1 MSNKYFKEI
10 EYKEVNKKLVYNG
23 KRVQVE
29 ELKYLNGDKVIYRE
43 HVKAGNASVI
53 LPITEDNKVIMIQ
66 EARTPIGKVI
76 LALPAGMIEEGEKA
90 SVAAI
95 RELEEETG
103 YLASDIELLREYY
116 PSVGYS
122 DEKISLYLA
131 TNMKKTKQRL
141 DDEENIKV
149 IEVPLEEL
157 IEIEKRRENRAKNV
171 FKLYV
176 QYLASLEDKS
186 QAMRFSEFARLRH
199 GLSEDD
205 LPYEYTDEEEK
216 PNTLS
221 NPIFIFSSSLN
232 E

>member
-10 EYKEVNKKLVYNG
+10 EYKELSKKLVYNG

-29 ELKYLNGDKVIYRE
+29 ELEYLNGDKVIYRE

-76 LALPAGMIEEGEKA
+76 LALPAGMIEKGEEA

-157 IEIEKRRENRAKNV
+157 IELLDKNEIITASTTIAV
-171 FKLYV
+171 MHYLLY
-176 QYLASLEDKS
+176 K
-186 QAMRFSEFARLRH
+186 
-199 GLSEDD
+199 
-205 LPYEYTDEEEK
+205 K
-216 PNTLS
+216 K
-221 NPIFIFSSSLN
+221 
-232 E
+232 

>member
-10 EYKEVNKKLVYNG
+10 EYKEASKKLVYNG

-29 ELKYLNGDKVIYRE
+29 EMEYLDGDKSIYRE

-90 SVAAI
+90 ENAAI

-103 YLASDIELLREYY
+103 YLASNIEFLREYY
-116 PSVGYS
+116 SSVGYS

-131 TNMKKTKQRL
+131 TNMKKTKQRV
-141 DDEENIKV
+141 DDQENINV
-149 IEVPLEEL
+149 IEIPLEEVIDML
-157 IEIEKRRENRAKNV
+157 DKNEIITASTTIAVMHYLLYKKN
-171 FKLYV
+171 
-176 QYLASLEDKS
+176 
-186 QAMRFSEFARLRH
+186 
-199 GLSEDD
+199 
-205 LPYEYTDEEEK
+205 
-216 PNTLS
+216 
-221 NPIFIFSSSLN
+221 
-232 E
+232 

>member
-10 EYKEVNKKLVYNG
+10 EYKEARKKLVYNG

-29 ELKYLNGDKVIYRE
+29 EMEYLDGDKSIYRE

-90 SVAAI
+90 ENAAI

-103 YLASDIELLREYY
+103 YLASNIEFLREYY
-116 PSVGYS
+116 SSVGYS

-141 DDEENIKV
+141 DDQENINV
-149 IEVPLEEL
+149 IEIPLEEVIDML
-157 IEIEKRRENRAKNV
+157 DKNEIITASTTIAVMHYLLYKKN
-171 FKLYV
+171 
-176 QYLASLEDKS
+176 
-186 QAMRFSEFARLRH
+186 
-199 GLSEDD
+199 
-205 LPYEYTDEEEK
+205 
-216 PNTLS
+216 
-221 NPIFIFSSSLN
+221 
-232 E
+232 

>member
-1 MSNKYFKEI
+1 MSNKYFKEV
-10 EYKEVNKKLVYNG
+10 EYKEISRKLAYNG

-29 ELKYLNGDKVIYRE
+29 ELEYLNGDKAIYRE

-149 IEVPLEEL
+149 IEVALEEL
-157 IEIEKRRENRAKNV
+157 IEMLDKNEIITASTTIAV
-171 FKLYV
+171 MHYLLY
-176 QYLASLEDKS
+176 K
-186 QAMRFSEFARLRH
+186 
-199 GLSEDD
+199 
-205 LPYEYTDEEEK
+205 K
-216 PNTLS
+216 K
-221 NPIFIFSSSLN
+221 
-232 E
+232 

>member
-1 MSNKYFKEI
+1 MSNKYFKEV
-10 EYKEVNKKLVYNG
+10 EYKEISRKLAYNG

-29 ELKYLNGDKVIYRE
+29 ELEYLNGDKAIYRE

-90 SVAAI
+90 LVAAI

-157 IEIEKRRENRAKNV
+157 IELLDKNEIITASTTIAV
-171 FKLYV
+171 MHYLLY
-176 QYLASLEDKS
+176 K
-186 QAMRFSEFARLRH
+186 
-199 GLSEDD
+199 
-205 LPYEYTDEEEK
+205 K
-216 PNTLS
+216 K
-221 NPIFIFSSSLN
+221 
-232 E
+232 

>member
-10 EYKEVNKKLVYNG
+10 EYKKVSKKLAYKG

-29 ELKYLNGDKVIYRE
+29 ELEYLDGDKVIYRE

-76 LALPAGMIEEGEKA
+76 LALPAGMIEQGEEAKN
-90 SVAAI
+90 AAI

-103 YLASDIELLREYY
+103 YLASDIEFLREYY
-116 PSVGYS
+116 TSVGYS

-157 IEIEKRRENRAKNV
+157 VEMVDKNEIITASTTIAV
-171 FKLYV
+171 MHYLLY
-176 QYLASLEDKS
+176 K
-186 QAMRFSEFARLRH
+186 
-199 GLSEDD
+199 
-205 LPYEYTDEEEK
+205 K
-216 PNTLS
+216 K
-221 NPIFIFSSSLN
+221 IK
-232 E
+232 